1 MFHEWACLFII
12 LSVFVVLL
20 SPFAKMGRWN
30 PFIGIA
36 VLVPLYVCFFQFYK
50 QFTIYHSIHAID
62 EMQMAFSY
70 PIIP

>member
-30 PFIGIA
+30 LFIGIA

-50 QFTIYHSIHAID
+50 
-62 EMQMAFSY
+62 
-70 PIIP
+70 